1 MAEFSY
7 RQELLQFAAEQY
19 GTEPAYLWAKYP
31 RYAALRHNDKK
42 WYALIMDVPKEKL
55 RLPGTGIVDIINL
68 KVEPLLAGSLRM
80 EKGFFPAYHMNR
92 ENWTSVL
99 LDGTVDLAQIKDLL
113 GLSYDLTKAKSKRK
127 GKHKMAKKIVV
138 LSTSFRK
145 EGNSAQLARQFAKG
159 AQDAGHEVKEIYLS
173 DYHMENCRGCFAC
186 QKTGK
191 CVVQDNV
198 GGILEEM
205 RSADVLAF
213 ATPVYFYGMCGAM
226 KTFLDRT
233 YPLFPDKYEFR
244 DIYLLAAAGED
255 LETTIQGAVEGL
267 DGWIRCFEKTR
278 LAKVIFAGGVMESG
292 EINGHPAL
300 QEAYQAGKQV

>member
-1 MAEFSY
+1 MAERSY
-7 RQELLQFAAEQY
+7 RKEILQFAAEQY

-55 RLPGTGIVDIINL
+55 GLPGEDIVDIINL
-68 KVEPLLAGSLRM
+68 KVEPLLIGSLRM
-80 EKGFFPAYHMNR
+80 EQGFFPAYHMNR
-92 ENWTSVL
+92 ENWISVL

-113 GLSYDLTKAKSKRK
+113 GLSYDLTKAKPKRR
-127 GKHKMAKKIVV
+127 GKHKMAKKVVIVSV
-138 LSTSFRK
+138 SFRK
-145 EGNSAQLARQFAKG
+145 EGNSAQLAHQFAKG
-159 AQDAGHEVKEIYLS
+159 ALEAGHEVKEIYLS
-173 DYHMENCRGCFAC
+173 AYHIENCRGCFAC
-186 QKTGK
+186 QKTGN
-191 CVVQDNV
+191 CVVQDDV

-244 DIYLLAAAGED
+244 DIYLLAAAGEN
-255 LETTIQGAVEGL
+255 LETTVQGTVEGL

-292 EINGHPAL
+292 EIKGHPAL
-300 QEAYQAGKQV
+300 LEAYQAGKEL

>member
-7 RQELLQFAAEQY
+7 RKEILQFAAEQY

-145 EGNSAQLARQFAKG
+145 EKFRPVG
-159 AQDAGHEVKEIYLS
+159 APVRKRRSG
-173 DYHMENCRGCFAC
+173 CRSRG
-186 QKTGK
+186 
-191 CVVQDNV
+191 
-198 GGILEEM
+198 
-205 RSADVLAF
+205 
-213 ATPVYFYGMCGAM
+213 
-226 KTFLDRT
+226 
-233 YPLFPDKYEFR
+233 
-244 DIYLLAAAGED
+244 
-255 LETTIQGAVEGL
+255 
-267 DGWIRCFEKTR
+267 
-278 LAKVIFAGGVMESG
+278 
-292 EINGHPAL
+292 
-300 QEAYQAGKQV
+300 

>member
-1 MAEFSY
+1 
-7 RQELLQFAAEQY
+7 
-19 GTEPAYLWAKYP
+19 
-31 RYAALRHNDKK
+31 
-42 WYALIMDVPKEKL
+42 
-55 RLPGTGIVDIINL
+55 
-68 KVEPLLAGSLRM
+68 
-80 EKGFFPAYHMNR
+80 MNR
-92 ENWTSVL
+92 GE
-99 LDGTVDLAQIKDLL
+99 LDQRASGWNGRPRQIKDLL

-226 KTFLDRT
+226 KTFWIGIPAISRRNMNFGIFTFWRPLERT
-233 YPLFPDKYEFR
+233 
-244 DIYLLAAAGED
+244 
-255 LETTIQGAVEGL
+255 
-267 DGWIRCFEKTR
+267 
-278 LAKVIFAGGVMESG
+278 
-292 EINGHPAL
+292 
-300 QEAYQAGKQV
+300 